1 MKKKV
6 LLALTLA
13 TALVLGGCGSA
24 GSAGESGAPAGDGTV
39 GETSENPD
47 NGDAEAQETS
57 GGDKKVI
64 GVSLMT
70 LQYEFFQD
78 VKAGIEE
85 AAGDEYEIVFN
96 DPALDMQKQ
105 IDAVENFCSQGVDA
119 IILNAVDGSG
129 IVPALETA
137 EEKGIPVITV
147 DMKPESGTFE
157 TYIGS
162 DNFLGGELAAKWALK
177 NLLQDKENAKVVFL
191 TNPLSS
197 AAIER
202 IDGFKAVLAE
212 SAPNVEVVAEQ
223 GADTRETFMSTMEDI
238 LMANPE
244 IDLVFSYSA
253 QGGLGAYDAFQ
264 AAGREGEISVI
275 GFDASAEEQDVIAED
290 GCYKGSIMQFPK
302 ELGKTC
308 VESVTKVL
316 NGETL
321 EAEIGVE
328 VGVYTKDGIIYAADL
343 Q

>member
-1 MKKKV
+1 MKKKAIV
-6 LLALTLA
+6 ALAMA
-13 TALVLGGCGSA
+13 TALVLGGCGSSGGAQESAAPADGGA
-24 GSAGESGAPAGDGTV
+24 GTEAAPAEGEDVSAESAG
-39 GETSENPD
+39 GE
-47 NGDAEAQETS
+47 
-57 GGDKKVI
+57 KKVI

-129 IVPALETA
+129 IIPALETA

-147 DMKPESGTFE
+147 DMKPEGGKFE

-162 DNFLGGELAAKWALK
+162 DNFLGGELAAKWALR
-177 NLLQDKENAKVVFL
+177 NLLQDKPDAKVVFL

-202 IDGFKAVLAE
+202 IDGFKSVLAQE
-212 SAPNVEVVAEQ
+212 APQVQVVAEQ

-253 QGGLGAYDAFQ
+253 QGGLGAYDAIQ

-308 VESVTKVL
+308 VESVTRVL
-316 NGETL
+316 SGETL
-321 EAEIGVE
+321 EEDIGVE
-328 VGVYTKDGIIYAADL
+328 VGVYTKDGIIYASDL

>member
-1 MKKKV
+1 M
-6 LLALTLA
+6 
-13 TALVLGGCGSA
+13 
-24 GSAGESGAPAGDGTV
+24 
-39 GETSENPD
+39 
-47 NGDAEAQETS
+47 
-57 GGDKKVI
+57 
-64 GVSLMT
+64 
-70 LQYEFFQD
+70 
-78 VKAGIEE
+78 
-85 AAGDEYEIVFN
+85 
-96 DPALDMQKQ
+96 
-105 IDAVENFCSQGVDA
+105 
-119 IILNAVDGSG
+119 
-129 IVPALETA
+129 
-137 EEKGIPVITV
+137 ITV

-253 QGGLGAYDAFQ
+253 QGGLGAYDAIQ